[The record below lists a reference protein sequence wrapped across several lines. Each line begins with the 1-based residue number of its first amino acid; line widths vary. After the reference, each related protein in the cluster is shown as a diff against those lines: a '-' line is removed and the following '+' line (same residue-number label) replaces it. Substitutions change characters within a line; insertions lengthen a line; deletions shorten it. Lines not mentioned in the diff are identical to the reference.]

1 MNTALEVRLMPLA
14 ELVPA
19 AYNPRRALPATDP
32 AYRKLKA
39 SLERFGLVEPLVW
52 NELTGRVVG
61 GHLRLRILAE
71 LGATAVPVSVVRL
84 TDAAEKA
91 LNLVLN
97 NREAQGRPDAA
108 KLADILAE
116 LQPLPEFADT
126 GYDLGTLAA
135 LQMLPAELPP
145 PPAPAGDRVTITL
158 TADADAY
165 ARLEPK
171 LDALVREFDLV
182 AHVCGA

>member
-1 MNTALEVRLMPLA
+1 MNDEARYVAFLDSLE
-14 ELVPA
+14 
-19 AYNPRRALPATDP
+19 
-32 AYRKLKA
+32 
-39 SLERFGLVEPLVW
+39 ERFGLVEPLVW

-126 GYDLGTLAA
+126 GYELGTLAA
-135 LQMLPAELPP
+135 LQMLPADLP

-171 LDALVREFDLV
+171 LDALVREFDLI
-182 AHVCGA
+182 AHVRGA

>member
-1 MNTALEVRLMPLA
+1 MTADLEVRVLPLS

-19 AYNPRRALPATDP
+19 AYNPRRELPPTDP

-39 SLERFGLVEPLVW
+39 GIERFGLVEPLVW

-61 GHLRLRILAE
+61 GHLRLRILTE
-71 LGATAVPVSVVRL
+71 LGVETVPVSVVRL
-84 TDAAEKA
+84 TEPAEKA
-91 LNLVLN
+91 LNLLLN

-116 LQPLPEFADT
+116 LKPLPEFAAT

-135 LQMLPAELPP
+135 LTLTPADELPP
-145 PPAPAGDRVTITL
+145 LPTPDKVTITL
-158 TADADAY
+158 TMPAEVFGK
-165 ARLEPK
+165 LEPR
-171 LDALVREFDLV
+171 LDALVRDFDLTV
-182 AHVCGA
+182 HVKGA

>member
-19 AYNPRRALPATDP
+19 AYNPRRELPATDP

-145 PPAPAGDRVTITL
+145 PAPTRDRVTVTL
-158 TADADAY
+158 TADADDF
-165 ARLEPK
+165 ARMEPK
-171 LDALVREFDLV
+171 LDALIREFDLT
-182 AHVCGA
+182 AHVKGA

>member
-1 MNTALEVRLMPLA
+1 MNTDLEVRLLPLA

-19 AYNPRRALPATDP
+19 PYNPRRELPATAP

-61 GHLRLRILAE
+61 GHLRLRILRD
-71 LGATAVPVSVVRL
+71 LGVAAVPVSVVRL
-84 TDAAEKA
+84 SEAAEKA

-116 LQPLPEFADT
+116 LEPLPEFADT
-126 GYDLGTLAA
+126 GYELGTLAA
-135 LQMLPAELPP
+135 LRMTPAEVP
-145 PPAPAGDRVTITL
+145 PPAPPREKVMVTL
-158 TADADAY
+158 TATVDAF
-165 ARLEPK
+165 ARMEPD
-171 LDALVREFDLV
+171 LDALIRKYDLTVHVR
-182 AHVCGA
+182 GA

>member
-1 MNTALEVRLMPLA
+1 MNTTLEVRLMPLA

-19 AYNPRRALPATDP
+19 AYNPRRELPATAP

-71 LGATAVPVSVVRL
+71 LGTAAVPVSVVRL
-84 TDAAEKA
+84 TEAAEKA

-126 GYDLGTLAA
+126 GYELGTLAA
-135 LQMLPAELPP
+135 LRMVPSDAP
-145 PPAPAGDRVTITL
+145 PPAAAVEHVTVVLTA
-158 TADADAY
+158 TADAF
-165 ARLEPK
+165 ARMEPR
-171 LDALVREFDLV
+171 LDALIREFELT
-182 AHVCGA
+182 AHVRGS

>member
-1 MNTALEVRLMPLA
+1 MNTTLEVRVMPLS

-19 AYNPRRALPATDP
+19 AYNPRQELAATAP

-52 NELTGRVVG
+52 NECSGRVVG
-61 GHLRLRILAE
+61 GHLRLRILRE
-71 LGATAVPVSVVRL
+71 LGVTSVPVSVVRL
-84 TDAAEKA
+84 GEAAEKA

-126 GYDLGTLAA
+126 GYELGTLAA
-135 LQMLPAELPP
+135 LRMTPAELPP
-145 PPAPAGDRVTITL
+145 LPSMPAIVTITL
-158 TADADAY
+158 TATPDSFT
-165 ARLEPK
+165 RMEPA
-171 LDALVREFDLV
+171 LDSLIREFDLT
-182 AHVCGA
+182 AHVTGA

>member
-1 MNTALEVRLMPLA
+1 VNTALEVRLMPLA

-19 AYNPRRALPATDP
+19 AYNPRRELAVTDP

-84 TDAAEKA
+84 TETAEKA

-126 GYDLGTLAA
+126 GYELGTLAA
-135 LQMLPAELPP
+135 LRMTPAELPP
-145 PPAPAGDRVTITL
+145 LPPTPARVTVTL
-158 TADADAY
+158 TATPDAF
-165 ARLEPK
+165 ARMEPA
-171 LDALVREFDLV
+171 LDALVREFDLT
-182 AHVCGA
+182 AHVTGA

>member
-1 MNTALEVRLMPLA
+1 MTAQLEVRVLPLS

-19 AYNPRRALPATDP
+19 AYNPRRPLAATDP

-39 SLERFGLVEPLVW
+39 GIERFGLVEPLVW

-61 GHLRLRILAE
+61 GHLRLRILTE
-71 LGATAVPVSVVRL
+71 LGVAEVPVSVVRL
-84 TDAAEKA
+84 TEAAEKA
-91 LNLVLN
+91 LNLLLN

-116 LQPLPEFADT
+116 LQPLPEFAAT

-135 LQMLPAELPP
+135 LTLTPAADPP
-145 PPAPAGDRVTITL
+145 PLPVPGKVTITL
-158 TADADAY
+158 GMPADVFAK
-165 ARLEPK
+165 LEPR
-171 LDALVREFDLV
+171 LDALVREFDLAV
-182 AHVCGA
+182 HVTGV

>member
-1 MNTALEVRLMPLA
+1 MNVTLEVRQMPLA

-19 AYNPRRALPATDP
+19 AYNPRRELPPAAA

-39 SLERFGLVEPLVW
+39 CLERFGLVEPLVW
-52 NELTGRVVG
+52 NEVTGRVVG

-71 LGATAVPVSVVRL
+71 LGTAAVPVSVVRL
-84 TDAAEKA
+84 SEAAEKA

-126 GYDLGTLAA
+126 GYELGTLAA
-135 LQMLPAELPP
+135 LQMVPAEVP
-145 PPAPAGDRVTITL
+145 PPAPATERVTVTL
-158 TADADAY
+158 TATADTF
-165 ARLEPK
+165 ARMEPK
-171 LDALVREFDLV
+171 LDALIREFDLT
-182 AHVCGA
+182 AHVHGA

>member
-1 MNTALEVRLMPLA
+1 MTTTLEVRLLPLSI
-14 ELVPA
+14 LIPA
-19 AYNPRRALPATDP
+19 AYNPRRELPTTDP

-52 NELTGRVVG
+52 NERTGRVVG
-61 GHLRLRILAE
+61 GHLRLRILKE
-71 LGATAVPVSVVRL
+71 LGVAEVPVSVVRM
-84 TDAAEKA
+84 TEAAEKA
-91 LNLVLN
+91 LNLMLN

-135 LQMLPAELPP
+135 LKLLPAESPP
-145 PPAPAGDRVTITL
+145 PLPVPDKATITL
-158 TADADAY
+158 SMSTEVFGQ
-165 ARLEPK
+165 LEPR

-182 AHVCGA
+182 VHVKGV

>member
-1 MNTALEVRLMPLA
+1 MTTTLDVRRLPLS

-19 AYNPRRALPATDP
+19 AYNPRRELPATDP

-52 NELTGRVVG
+52 NESTGRVVG
-61 GHLRLRILAE
+61 GHLRLRILKE
-71 LGATAVPVSVVRL
+71 LGVAEVPVSVVRL
-84 TDAAEKA
+84 TEAAEKA
-91 LNLVLN
+91 LNLMLN

-135 LQMLPAELPP
+135 LTMTPTDD
-145 PPAPAGDRVTITL
+145 PAPIPAPDKVTITL
-158 TADADAY
+158 TMPAEVFGK
-165 ARLEPK
+165 LELQ
-171 LDALVREFDLV
+171 LDALVRDFDLAV
-182 AHVCGA
+182 HVKGI

>member
-14 ELVPA
+14 ALVPA
-19 AYNPRRALPATDP
+19 AYNPRREVPATDP

-61 GHLRLRILAE
+61 GHLRLHILAE

-145 PPAPAGDRVTITL
+145 PPAPARDRVTVTL

-165 ARLEPK
+165 ARMEPK

-182 AHVCGA
+182 AHVRGA

>member
-19 AYNPRRALPATDP
+19 AYNPRRELPATDP

-84 TDAAEKA
+84 TEAAEKA

-145 PPAPAGDRVTITL
+145 PAPARDRVTVTL

-165 ARLEPK
+165 ARMEPK
-171 LDALVREFDLV
+171 LDALIREFDLV
-182 AHVCGA
+182 AHVRGA